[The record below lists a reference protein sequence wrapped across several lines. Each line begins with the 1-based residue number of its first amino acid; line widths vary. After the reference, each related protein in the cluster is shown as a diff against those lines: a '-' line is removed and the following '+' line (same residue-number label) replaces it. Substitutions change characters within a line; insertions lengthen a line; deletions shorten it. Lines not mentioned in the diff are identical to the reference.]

1 MHPILFQ
8 IGGIP
13 VFSYGVLVATG
24 VLLACG
30 MAVAAPRAWASTPTN
45 SGAWEFTACWPRC
58 SVAKIW
64 LIATAWEYYS
74 ANPRE
79 IFSVTMFQS
88 GGTFYGGVFGGIIGV
103 ILYAHF
109 QKMPLLPVFDICSAA
124 IPLGH
129 SIGRLGCFMA
139 GCCFGKPTDVAWG
152 VTFTNPVAAQLAGT
166 PLGIHLHPTQL
177 YEAALEFLN
186 FLFLVWLGKR
196 QRFSGQIAGTYMILY
211 GFERGIL
218 EFFRGDPGRTMM
230 FHDSISLMQIVS
242 VILIAG
248 GSLLWWRGL
257 NGSAPLGLRG
267 SFGRRGSQARA
278 SPHMRKFACKIITT
292 STIRS
297 MDEVARRVARSQS
310 AARRRIRHGR
320 PSRICSQRRRPRASG
335 SIALSPCRLPEISRT
350 HVQNSDRRRPRVRR
364 RHRQETLAPS
374 GDRRNA

>member
-1 MHPILFQ
+1 MRPILFQ

-24 VLLACG
+24 VLLALWYG
-30 MAVAAPRAWASTPTN
+30 RRRAARVGVNPDKLWSLGIYGVLASLL
-45 SGAWEFTACWPRC
+45 GA
-58 SVAKIW
+58 KLW

-79 IFSVTMFQS
+79 MFSVAMFQS
-88 GGTFYGGVFGGIIGV
+88 GGTFYGGVFGGVIGV
-103 ILYAHF
+103 MLYAHY
-109 QKMPLLPVFDICSAA
+109 QKMPLLPVFDICCAA

-139 GCCFGKPTDVAWG
+139 GCCFGKPTEVAWG
-152 VTFTNPVAAQLAGT
+152 VKFTDPVAAQLAGT

-242 VILIAG
+242 IILIAG

-257 NGSAPLGLRG
+257 NGSAPLEPAVV
-267 SFGRRGSQARA
+267 SAEA
-278 SPHMRKFACKIITT
+278 
-292 STIRS
+292 
-297 MDEVARRVARSQS
+297 ARS
-310 AARRRIRHGR
+310 
-320 PSRICSQRRRPRASG
+320 
-335 SIALSPCRLPEISRT
+335 
-350 HVQNSDRRRPRVRR
+350 
-364 RHRQETLAPS
+364 
-374 GDRRNA
+374 

>member
-1 MHPILFQ
+1 MRPILFQ

-24 VLLACG
+24 VLLALWYG
-30 MAVAAPRAWASTPTN
+30 RRRAARVGVDPDKLWSLGIYGVLASLL
-45 SGAWEFTACWPRC
+45 GA
-58 SVAKIW
+58 KLW

-109 QKMPLLPVFDICSAA
+109 QKMPLLPVFDICCAA
-124 IPLGH
+124 VPLGH

-186 FLFLVWLGKR
+186 FLFLVWLGNR

-242 VILIAG
+242 VLLIAG

-257 NGSAPLGLRG
+257 NGSAPLGP
-267 SFGRRGSQARA
+267 AVA
-278 SPHMRKFACKIITT
+278 SA
-292 STIRS
+292 
-297 MDEVARRVARSQS
+297 EAARS
-310 AARRRIRHGR
+310 
-320 PSRICSQRRRPRASG
+320 
-335 SIALSPCRLPEISRT
+335 
-350 HVQNSDRRRPRVRR
+350 
-364 RHRQETLAPS
+364 
-374 GDRRNA
+374 

>member
-24 VLLACG
+24 VLLALWYG
-30 MAVAAPRAWASTPTN
+30 RRRAARVGVDPDKLWSLGIYGVLASLL
-45 SGAWEFTACWPRC
+45 GA
-58 SVAKIW
+58 KLW

-88 GGTFYGGVFGGIIGV
+88 GGTFYGGVLGGIIGV

-242 VILIAG
+242 IILIAG

-257 NGSAPLGLRG
+257 NGSAPLGP
-267 SFGRRGSQARA
+267 AVA
-278 SPHMRKFACKIITT
+278 SA
-292 STIRS
+292 
-297 MDEVARRVARSQS
+297 DAARS
-310 AARRRIRHGR
+310 
-320 PSRICSQRRRPRASG
+320 
-335 SIALSPCRLPEISRT
+335 
-350 HVQNSDRRRPRVRR
+350 
-364 RHRQETLAPS
+364 
-374 GDRRNA
+374 

>member
-1 MHPILFQ
+1 MRPILFQ

-24 VLLACG
+24 VLLALWYG
-30 MAVAAPRAWASTPTN
+30 RRRAARVGVNPDKLWSLGIYGVLASLL
-45 SGAWEFTACWPRC
+45 GA
-58 SVAKIW
+58 KLW

-79 IFSVTMFQS
+79 IFSVAMFQS

-109 QKMPLLPVFDICSAA
+109 QKMPLLPVFDICCAA
-124 IPLGH
+124 VPLGH
-129 SIGRLGCFMA
+129 AIGRLGCFMA

-186 FLFLVWLGKR
+186 FLFLVWLGNR

-242 VILIAG
+242 ILLIAG

-257 NGSAPLGLRG
+257 NGSAPLGP
-267 SFGRRGSQARA
+267 AVA
-278 SPHMRKFACKIITT
+278 SA
-292 STIRS
+292 
-297 MDEVARRVARSQS
+297 E
-310 AARRRIRHGR
+310 AARG
-320 PSRICSQRRRPRASG
+320 
-335 SIALSPCRLPEISRT
+335 
-350 HVQNSDRRRPRVRR
+350 
-364 RHRQETLAPS
+364 
-374 GDRRNA
+374 

>member
-1 MHPILFQ
+1 MRPILFQ

-24 VLLACG
+24 VLLALWYG
-30 MAVAAPRAWASTPTN
+30 RRRAARVGVDPDKLWSLGIYGVLASLL
-45 SGAWEFTACWPRC
+45 GA
-58 SVAKIW
+58 KLW

-79 IFSVTMFQS
+79 IFSVAMFQS
-88 GGTFYGGVFGGIIGV
+88 GGTFYGGVFGGVIGV
-103 ILYAHF
+103 VLYAHF
-109 QKMPLLPVFDICSAA
+109 QKMPLLPVFDICCAA

-139 GCCFGKPTDVAWG
+139 GCCFGKPTEVAWG
-152 VTFTNPVAAQLAGT
+152 VKFTDPVAAQLAGT

-242 VILIAG
+242 IILIAG

-257 NGSAPLGLRG
+257 NGSAPLGPAVV
-267 SFGRRGSQARA
+267 SAEA
-278 SPHMRKFACKIITT
+278 
-292 STIRS
+292 
-297 MDEVARRVARSQS
+297 ARS
-310 AARRRIRHGR
+310 
-320 PSRICSQRRRPRASG
+320 
-335 SIALSPCRLPEISRT
+335 
-350 HVQNSDRRRPRVRR
+350 
-364 RHRQETLAPS
+364 
-374 GDRRNA
+374 

>member
-1 MHPILFQ
+1 MRPILFQ

-24 VLLACG
+24 VLLALWYG
-30 MAVAAPRAWASTPTN
+30 RRRAARVGVDPDKLWSLGIYGVLASLL
-45 SGAWEFTACWPRC
+45 GA
-58 SVAKIW
+58 KLW
-64 LIATAWEYYS
+64 LIVTAWEYYS

-109 QKMPLLPVFDICSAA
+109 QKMPLLPVFDICCAA
-124 IPLGH
+124 VPLGH

-177 YEAALEFLN
+177 YEATLKFLN
-186 FLFLVWLGKR
+186 FLFLIWLGNR

-211 GFERGIL
+211 GFERGTL

-242 VILIAG
+242 VLLIAG

-257 NGSAPLGLRG
+257 NGSAPPGPAVASAEAPG
-267 SFGRRGSQARA
+267 S
-278 SPHMRKFACKIITT
+278 
-292 STIRS
+292 
-297 MDEVARRVARSQS
+297 
-310 AARRRIRHGR
+310 
-320 PSRICSQRRRPRASG
+320 
-335 SIALSPCRLPEISRT
+335 
-350 HVQNSDRRRPRVRR
+350 
-364 RHRQETLAPS
+364 
-374 GDRRNA
+374 

>member
-1 MHPILFQ
+1 MRPILFQ

-24 VLLACG
+24 VLLALWYG
-30 MAVAAPRAWASTPTN
+30 RRRAARVGVDPDKLWSLGIYGVLASLL
-45 SGAWEFTACWPRC
+45 GA
-58 SVAKIW
+58 KLW

-109 QKMPLLPVFDICSAA
+109 QKMPLLPVFDICCAA
-124 IPLGH
+124 VPLGH

-186 FLFLVWLGKR
+186 FLFLVWLGNR
-196 QRFSGQIAGTYMILY
+196 QRFSGQIAGTCMILY

-242 VILIAG
+242 ILLIAG

-257 NGSAPLGLRG
+257 NGSAPLGP
-267 SFGRRGSQARA
+267 AVA
-278 SPHMRKFACKIITT
+278 SA
-292 STIRS
+292 
-297 MDEVARRVARSQS
+297 E
-310 AARRRIRHGR
+310 AARG
-320 PSRICSQRRRPRASG
+320 
-335 SIALSPCRLPEISRT
+335 
-350 HVQNSDRRRPRVRR
+350 
-364 RHRQETLAPS
+364 
-374 GDRRNA
+374 